1 MILRLKSVQYDN
13 HSTMLQSF
21 HLIGNDSAILQLP
34 YSNTFICKEG
44 RDSQL
49 EGHRKGRAG
58 SR

>member
-21 HLIGNDSAILQLP
+21 HLIGNDSANLQLT

-44 RDSQL
+44 RDSQI
-49 EGHRKGRAG
+49 ESHGKDRTG